1 MTAEVFPEPVSP
13 EPGFP
18 QPGPFQRAAAAFAS
32 CVPVDPADDGFF
44 GPGSVTWR
52 LHADLS
58 APVSALRALLLQA
71 LHPLAMAG
79 VDQHS
84 HWRDDPAGRFAS
96 TSAYVVTVAY
106 GDRAAARSAADRVR
120 KIHEWVRGTDPV
132 TGKPYSASD
141 PALLIWVHAALV
153 QSDLV
158 AAALYGTSLTPPE
171 QDQYVAEMTAAA
183 ELIGVPARRFAE
195 GGAPASVAE
204 LDAYFAAVRPS
215 LATSRSTADTSAYLI
230 NVPPDVEPELT
241 DVWDVL
247 AAAAVASLPGW
258 ARAMYGF
265 GAGSAA
271 STGPNPGSVPP
282 ERETVRQVLGVLDA
296 LYLGEPGVL
305 EARQRLTLRTRA
317 AERER
322 GAQPAGSRA
331 RDSQARAR

>member
-1 MTAEVFPEPVSP
+1 MTAEVFPE
-13 EPGFP
+13 
-18 QPGPFQRAAAAFAS
+18 PGPFQRAAAAFAS

-44 GPGSVTWR
+44 GPSSVTWR

-58 APVSALRALLLQA
+58 SPVSSLRALLLQA

-96 TSAYVVTVAY
+96 TAAYVITIAY
-106 GDRAAARSAADRVR
+106 GDRAAARAAADRVR

-132 TGKPYSASD
+132 TGKPYAASD

-153 QSDLV
+153 QSDLA
-158 AAALYGTSLTPPE
+158 AAALYGVSLTPPE
-171 QDQYVAEMTAAA
+171 QDQYVAEMTVAA

-204 LDAYFAAVRPS
+204 LDAYFEAVRPS
-215 LATSRSTADTSAYLI
+215 LATSQSTADTSAYLI
-230 NVPPDVEPELT
+230 NVPPDVEPELA

-265 GAGSAA
+265 G
-271 STGPNPGSVPP
+271 TGPAANTGGVANTGHYLGSMPP

-305 EARQRLTLRTRA
+305 EARQRLTLRMRA

-322 GAQPAGSRA
+322 GAQA
-331 RDSQARAR
+331 RTQALNSQARAR